1 MPIVGRELVISGRD
15 TSTLLDFV
23 EEPSARLRG
32 FGLMAVYSKSLR
44 FVAHDSRLLC
54 GA

>member
-23 EEPSARLRG
+23 EEPFDEIARQLRLDGGLFKVAEVRSA
-32 FGLMAVYSKSLR
+32 
-44 FVAHDSRLLC
+44 
-54 GA
+54 